1 MTTSSLVDFCDLND
15 IKWFPISLTIT
26 DNKQKILNPI
36 DNSLYN
42 GRPKMTD
49 FKELDDSILISRQ
62 KLLKDEYWSKHL
74 NAIAMDTS
82 KVFHIDI
89 DTPDYDDGFDAIAET
104 TPYFK
109 SMTKSYGKHILITA
123 DDFTPES
130 KRIQFTHKGVEL
142 LCGQWSYAPLE
153 IFNSDKPIQNLLCIS
168 EMLQIKHTRN
178 ENCDNGENDET
189 DEEIINRGEQIKN
202 LSEIEQ
208 LLECIGSSRCST
220 GKFKEWYEVGQAIKN
235 EMKNEGN
242 KFFISWTNKYGSEN
256 KKNEA
261 YDQITKHIKYTPKK
275 DKKRLTISSLHYWAK
290 EANERLYYLLFAKPE
305 NKPNE
310 NSFDN
315 VKEKFE
321 LTHAKIINTSSFIKE
336 HDNKIIF
343 MNRTQVLTSYEHLTF
358 VARRY
363 DEAKEKVVEEE
374 KPFIMYWLKCP
385 NIRVY
390 EQIGLYPPP
399 LETPKNTF
407 NLWRAFD
414 MELMENY
421 ENKEDELQM
430 ILNHIRVLCNN
441 DEQVYNYFVKWI
453 GQMIKYPATKTVCPT
468 LISKEGAGKGT
479 LMRLF
484 EKMLG
489 SDKVYET
496 TKPSRDV
503 WGDFNGRMANTFL
516 VNFNELGKKE
526 TIESMNYIK
535 GLITDPKITI
545 NNKGVSQYDINSFHR
560 FIITTNNEE
569 PITTTKDDRR
579 KIIIRSSDELIGNK
593 EYFDKMYKVLEDV
606 NVIKTCYEYF
616 KNIDGLDKFLSI
628 PMPTTEYQE
637 ELKQLSTNPIEN
649 WLSDFVA
656 RNAGNGEEIVSLTS
670 KEAYSDFKDW
680 LKQSG
685 IQYELNNI
693 QFSVRLKRLN
703 MKGIEFKRTKTDR
716 ITEFNIPILSKIC
729 S

>member
-1 MTTSSLVDFCDLND
+1 MTTASLVDFCNLND

-36 DNSLYN
+36 EHHLYN

-62 KLLKDEYWSKHL
+62 KLLTDEYWRKHL

-89 DTPDYDDGFDAIAET
+89 DTPDYDDGFDHIAET

-123 DDFTPES
+123 DDFIPES
-130 KRIQFTHKGVEL
+130 KRIQFIHKGVEL

-153 IFNSDKPIQNLLCIS
+153 IFNSEKPIQNLLCIA
-168 EMLQIKHTRN
+168 EMLQLNHRQN
-178 ENCDNGENDET
+178 ENYNDEQT
-189 DEEIINRGEQIKN
+189 DAEIIEHSEQIKT
-202 LSEIEQ
+202 LTEIEQ

-235 EMKNEGN
+235 EFKNEGN
-242 KFFISWTNKYGSEN
+242 KYFIHWTNKYGSEN
-256 KKNEA
+256 KKKEA
-261 YDQITKHIKYTPKK
+261 YDQITKYIKYTPKK

-290 EANERLYYLLFAKPE
+290 ESNIKLYYLLFSKPE
-305 NKPNE
+305 NEPNE
-310 NSFDN
+310 KSFDN
-315 VKEKFE
+315 IKEQFE

-336 HDNKIIF
+336 QDNKIIF
-343 MNRTQVLTSYEHLTF
+343 MNRAQVMTSYEHLTF
-358 VARRY
+358 IQRQY
-363 DEAKEKVVEEE
+363 DGNKDEVVEME

-399 LETPKNTF
+399 LQTPKNTF
-407 NLWRAFD
+407 NLWRSFD
-414 MELMENY
+414 MELIVDY
-421 ENKEDELQM
+421 ENKEDELKM
-430 ILNHIRVLCNN
+430 ILNHIKILCGN
-441 DEQVYNYFVKWI
+441 DEQVYDYFIKWM
-453 GQMIKYPATKTVCPT
+453 GQMIKYPATKTICPT

-593 EYFDKMYKVLEDV
+593 EYFDKMYKILDDV

-656 RNAGNGEEIVSLTS
+656 RNAGNGEEIVYLTS

-685 IQYELNNI
+685 MQYELNNI
-693 QFSVRLKRLN
+693 QFAVRLKRLN
-703 MKGIEFKRTKTDR
+703 INGIETKHTKNGNKMDFH
-716 ITEFNIPILSKIC
+716 INELSKIFN
-729 S
+729 